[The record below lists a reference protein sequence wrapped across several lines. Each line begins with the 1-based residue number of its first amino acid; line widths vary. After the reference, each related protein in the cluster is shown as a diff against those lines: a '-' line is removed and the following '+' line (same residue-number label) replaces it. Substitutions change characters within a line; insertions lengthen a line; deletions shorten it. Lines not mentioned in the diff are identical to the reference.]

1 MGSIKLNYISVL
13 NKILKNKNFYLVL
26 LYTFFLY
33 PIKFSFNLDA
43 QNNPDNTY
51 INYTYLLYIL
61 YKLVNDK
68 RIFTSNNFINYSLI
82 FYFFILIF
90 SLIDSQI
97 YQSDNNNLRRII
109 SFIFFISI
117 FLFAFIK
124 VEKKDIEI
132 LKISIVLFSLILII
146 NKIIIIL
153 SLENSIFN
161 WQAYNWK
168 HHIGSQRL
176 GFIYIFSFWIVFIDR
191 KKFKK
196 LLNYMNIKD
205 NKNFIR
211 NFTLLLIIAGIY
223 FTISR
228 STYIAFLITIF
239 VFIYLNYNYYAKLL
253 LLIGAVCLSFILFFY
268 FINHGSDIINY
279 FIKLNSEPNS
289 SLGYRIYIWDKI
301 IISVIKNPL
310 IGSGYLGVSVME
322 GGSGSAHSQYF
333 DVLYRVGIIGF
344 IIYIITILKV
354 FKFYS
359 KKNLSIFLGF
369 MSFLIIGFFHETI
382 KLSHGSFVVGFLIG
396 YMVTSNRTLI
406 LK

>member
-1 MGSIKLNYISVL
+1 MKFLKLYNTFDFHKL
-13 NKILKNKNFYLVL
+13 LKNKNLYTVL
-26 LYTFFLY
+26 LFIFFLY
-33 PIKFSFNLDA
+33 PIKYSLGLDA

-51 INYTYLLYIL
+51 INYTFLLYVI
-61 YKLVNDK
+61 YKIVNDK
-68 RIFTSNNFINYSLI
+68 KIYASNNFINYSII
-82 FYFFILIF
+82 FYIFILIS
-90 SLIDSQI
+90 SLIGELIFKFGD
-97 YQSDNNNLRRII
+97 NNLRRII

-268 FINHGSDIINY
+268 LINHGSDIINY
-279 FIKLNSEPNS
+279 FSQYNFGINS

-333 DVLYRVGIIGF
+333 DVLYSVGIIGF
-344 IIYIITILKV
+344 IIYIITILRV

>member
-1 MGSIKLNYISVL
+1 MKFLKLYNTFDFHKL
-13 NKILKNKNFYLVL
+13 LKNKNLYIVL
-26 LYTFFLY
+26 LFIFFLY
-33 PIKFSFNLDA
+33 PIKYSLGLDA

-51 INYTYLLYIL
+51 INYTFLLYVI
-61 YKLVNDK
+61 YKIVNDK
-68 RIFTSNNFINYSLI
+68 KIYASNNFINYSII
-82 FYFFILIF
+82 FYIFILIS
-90 SLIDSQI
+90 SLIGELIFKFGD
-97 YQSDNNNLRRII
+97 NNLRRII

-268 FINHGSDIINY
+268 LINHGSDIINY

-344 IIYIITILKV
+344 IIYIITILRV